1 MTAEA
6 FHSYDDFIAE
16 LRRLGVERRTGTL
29 FIVSPDNESGQIGLR
44 DGAIVH
50 IRFRRKTGIEAADL
64 LRRMGT
70 SQFSFTRDLVVAT
83 DPTLS
88 SVAVLAALADVEMAP
103 VAHHTPHPGLGSQ
116 EAVLHVL
123 TEALTEYLGPVA
135 AVVVRDQ
142 LREAERA
149 GSEPAAVVET
159 LARGIEEPAAASAF
173 KRQAA
178 AGLARIALER
188 KSSRPSS

>member
-1 MTAEA
+1 MTADP
-6 FHSYDDFIAE
+6 FHSYDDLIVE

-29 FIVSPDNESGQIGLR
+29 FIVSVDSESGQIGLR
-44 DGAIVH
+44 DGVIVH
-50 IRFRRKTGIEAADL
+50 VRFRRKTGIEAAYI
-64 LRRMGT
+64 LRKIGK
-70 SQFSFTRDLVVAT
+70 SQFSFTRNLVVAT

-88 SVAVLAALADVEMAP
+88 SGAVLAALTDMEMTA
-103 VAHHTPHPGLGSQ
+103 VAHHAPRHGVGSQ
-116 EAVLHVL
+116 EAVRRVL
-123 TEALTEYLGPVA
+123 TEALTEYLGPMA

-149 GSEPAAVVET
+149 GSEPAAVVEA

-178 AGLARIALER
+178 AGLARIAVPPE
-188 KSSRPSS
+188 KK